1 MKRRDHPGLS
11 IRTKLLILLTVLPLV
26 SLGLYL
32 VMATRLFEKD
42 KVAYVFDSSVAVSRS
57 LAVQTRL
64 EIEGL
69 VSRIKPILENFD
81 PERQEFSQIAKDT
94 FEKQQDVS
102 NLLML
107 MQNPDGS
114 FRYASQLQ
122 HVNGQARA
130 LTANQMRAVV
140 EALANGVSLQTAGQP
155 GEFMLAQRLGEKGAP
170 RTVIQVSF
178 YKSNEFADTFMDA
191 ALHKSFLLNSRGEVI
206 IGAMG
211 MEDSLF
217 KDRSSSDIFSTALS
231 SPTPE
236 GTGEVPLSDKQS
248 ILMSYSKLPIGG
260 FIVTSVMDKKAALRA
275 VETLVTKSMVFF
287 VALLASTMLISLIAS
302 VQLTSTL
309 RQLFE
314 ATQRVAQGHFDI
326 QIKARSG
333 DEIGGLANSFNL
345 MAKEVS
351 RLMSE
356 TAEKARMANELA
368 TVRTVQETLF
378 PESKKDF
385 GKFEICG
392 HFEPASEC
400 GGDWWNYCLIDGK
413 LFCWIGDATGHG
425 APAALITGA
434 ARSASAII
442 EMIPDMT
449 PAKALQVMNRAIG
462 ETSKGKIMMTFFI
475 CMIDLETGKLTY
487 SSASHDPPYLLRL
500 PAGKKP
506 TKKDLEPLMEGSGP
520 RLGDNPNAVYEDVH
534 VQLAPGDMVLFYTDG
549 IVDLKSPSGETWGE
563 RNFIKSLLSCSQS
576 AESAE
581 LRMEHI
587 KSQIRDYRKDASLI
601 DDITLVL
608 CQYKKLSEM
617 AA

>member
-1 MKRRDHPGLS
+1 MNKEQQGLS

-64 EIEGL
+64 EIEGVVGRL
-69 VSRIKPILENFD
+69 TPILENFD
-81 PERQEFSQIAKDT
+81 SEKKEFGQIAKDA
-94 FEKQQDVS
+94 FEKQKEVS
-102 NLLML
+102 NLLVL
-107 MQNPDGS
+107 MPTPNGGFS
-114 FRYASQLQ
+114 YAAQLHRSDAQ
-122 HVNGQARA
+122 PKA
-130 LTANQMRAVV
+130 LTPNQMRAVV
-140 EALANGVSLQTAGQP
+140 DAVDKGIALQVGEQP
-155 GEFMLAQRLGEKGAP
+155 GDFILVQRLGEKGSPHMA
-170 RTVIQVSF
+170 VQVSF
-178 YKSNEFADTFMDA
+178 YRSTEFSETFMDT

-211 MEDSLF
+211 MEETLF
-217 KDRSSSDIFSTALS
+217 RDRTSQDVFSTALS

-236 GTGEVPLSDKQS
+236 GTGEVELDKKQV
-248 ILMSYSKLPIGG
+248 LLTSYSKLPMGG
-260 FIVTSVMDKKAALRA
+260 FMVTSIMDKKAALRA
-275 VETLVTKSMVFF
+275 VDTLVTKSMVFF
-287 VALLASTMLISLIAS
+287 IALLASTMLISLIAS
-302 VQLTSTL
+302 VQLTATL
-309 RQLFE
+309 RQLVE

-326 QIKARSG
+326 QVKARSK
-333 DEIGGLANSFNL
+333 DEVGGLANSFNL

-378 PESKKDF
+378 PEPKKDF
-385 GKFEICG
+385 GRFEICG

-400 GGDWWNYCLIDGK
+400 GGDWWNYSLIDNK

-434 ARSASAII
+434 ARSASSII

-500 PAGKKP
+500 RDGKKP
-506 TKKDLEPLMEGSGP
+506 SKKDLEPLMDGSGP
-520 RLGDNPNAVYEDVH
+520 RLGDNAQAVYEDVH
-534 VQLAPGDMVLFYTDG
+534 VQLAPGDMILFYTDG
-549 IVDLKSPSGETWGE
+549 IVDLKDPAGTTWGE
-563 RNFIKSLLSCSQS
+563 RNFLKSLIAS
-576 AESAE
+576 AQAGDLAE
-581 LRMEHI
+581 QRMEHL
-587 KSQIRDYRKDASLI
+587 KRQISEYRKDASLI

-608 CQYKKLSEM
+608 CQFKKAGEI